1 MNASHVI
8 KALGISG
15 LLLSVAACEDFTGQD
30 PSNAR
35 QEVTQDE
42 CIDLGGSSQVDPN
55 TNELVCLVPTAA
67 GSSAGGAS
75 TGAAIAAAGA
85 VLVTVFAISNSSSGT
100 R

>member
-42 CIDLGGSSQVDPN
+42 CVDLGGSSQVDPN
-55 TNELVCLVPTAA
+55 TNELVCLVPAA
-67 GSSAGGAS
+67 GASAGGAS
-75 TGAAIAAAGA
+75 TGAAIAAGA